1 MWVARRTEGGWG
13 MVGERAF
20 ILPLCTCPRAFA
32 ARSSSLNYQNKT
44 TKPNPRNSVFISF
57 FYRPKPLVAQPPAL
71 MKRLWRLTLHG
82 LDFCRAIEPGLR
94 SSLTFLGS
102 EEERTLISWT
112 MVVNKKNSRNIQAK
126 SSPKFDFFPFPK
138 LNQYHFLADSHIIH
152 LVRRWNRAIIRK
164 EKKTKKTCCIMK
176 VAGRRFEAPSPLE
189 TRPPIYILIKTPTMK
204 CTLFSGSR
212 RLV

>member
-1 MWVARRTEGGWG
+1 
-13 MVGERAF
+13 
-20 ILPLCTCPRAFA
+20 
-32 ARSSSLNYQNKT
+32 
-44 TKPNPRNSVFISF
+44 
-57 FYRPKPLVAQPPAL
+57 
-71 MKRLWRLTLHG
+71 MKRLWRLTLHR

-94 SSLTFLGS
+94 SSLKFLGS

-112 MVVNKKNSRNIQAK
+112 MVVNKKTQGTFKQNLRQNLISFLFLSLTSII
-126 SSPKFDFFPFPK
+126 
-138 LNQYHFLADSHIIH
+138 FLADSHIIH

-164 EKKTKKTCCIMK
+164 KKKTKKTCCIMK

-189 TRPPIYILIKTPTMK
+189 TRPLIYMLIKTPTIK